1 MVWNSL
7 VGSEADEAPT
17 TLLEIIRSLYSING
31 TNPVTVRVVA
41 SGSDTSNTGTQVA
54 FLAVRA

>member
-7 VGSEADEAPT
+7 VGSEGDEDPT
-17 TLLEIIRSLYSING
+17 TLFEIIRNLYSING
-31 TNPVTVRVVA
+31 TSPVTVSVVA

-54 FLAVRA
+54 FLAVQA